1 MSLLHACLCYSPP
14 LGVVVKMVN
23 MFPDRTSA
31 LRAQDCMGRT
41 PLHIAAACDANPM
54 VIKLLIS
61 ANPSTCNILDQ
72 DGRTPLHLACDSSC
86 SILDENDTQSQPQQR
101 EAPSYGAVR
110 ALLSESLSP
119 ALIED
124 EDGMSAL
131 EYAIISDASIEV
143 VHILQKATMKSHQE
157 REKLRSSKK
166 RRLLDGTTTADIGTG
181 SAGIKQRR
189 VGILSVKDVL
199 VSLQM

>member
-1 MSLLHACLCYSPP
+1 MSLLHACLRYSPP
-14 LGVVVKMVN
+14 LEVVVKMVN
-23 MFPDRTSA
+23 MFPDRTST

-41 PLHIAAACDANPM
+41 PLHIAAACDADPM
-54 VIKLLIS
+54 VIKLLGS

-72 DGRTPLHLACDSSC
+72 DGRTPLHLACDRSC
-86 SILDENDTQSQPQQR
+86 SILDENDTQSRPQQHDT
-101 EAPSYGAVR
+101 PSYGAVR

-143 VHILQKATMKSHQE
+143 VNLLQKATMESHQE
-157 REKLRSSKK
+157 REKLRSNKK
-166 RRLLDGTTTADIGTG
+166 RRLLDGTTTTADIGTG
-181 SAGIKQRR
+181 SAVTKQRR
-189 VGILSVKDVL
+189 VGILRV
-199 VSLQM
+199 